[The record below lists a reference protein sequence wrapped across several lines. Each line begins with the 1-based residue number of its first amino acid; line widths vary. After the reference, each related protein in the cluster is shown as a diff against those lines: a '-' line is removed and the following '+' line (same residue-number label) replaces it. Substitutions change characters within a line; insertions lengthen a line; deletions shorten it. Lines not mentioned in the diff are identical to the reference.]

1 MELAL
6 AHHMRKVRQVGATD
20 TIYNYLLRVFRMTWK
35 VLKIPGHSEKFLEIS
50 GTPVKQVGKE
60 DPVLLGLMPVEEDG
74 EEDGDDNEDS
84 GGDVGRKGPS
94 S

>member
-1 MELAL
+1 
-6 AHHMRKVRQVGATD
+6 
-20 TIYNYLLRVFRMTWK
+20 MTSK
-35 VLKIPGHSEKFLEIS
+35 VLRIPGNFGIILEIS
-50 GTPVKQVGKE
+50 GTLVRQVGKE

-84 GGDVGRKGPS
+84 GRDVGCLGPS